1 MRADVTQAVELRVGT
16 GGRVSVDIESHS
28 QVTTRWETIAVSQ
41 LARLNHEN
49 DLIDDLAKHRHARR
63 VVQTDAFHDLILGV
77 RPIWAVSKTAPMPA
91 WMSWSSGKDST
102 LALAVAREDLGVDV
116 VALLTTV
123 NESADR
129 VAMHAVRRQ
138 LLQAQA
144 DRLGLTL
151 VAVDI
156 PSPPNEVYEA
166 RMRDAIA
173 KAQADGIDQMV
184 FGDLYLED
192 IRSYRETN
200 LAGTGIAP
208 VFPLWERPTDALAG
222 EMLDRGVRAI
232 VTCVDPRVMP
242 ASFAGR
248 AYDESF
254 LADLPESVD
263 PCGENGEFHSFV
275 WDGPGFSSPIDVVT
289 GEVVERDGFVFA
301 DVLPA

>member
-1 MRADVTQAVELRVGT
+1 
-16 GGRVSVDIESHS
+16 
-28 QVTTRWETIAVSQ
+28 
-41 LARLNHEN
+41 
-49 DLIDDLAKHRHARR
+49 
-63 VVQTDAFHDLILGV
+63 
-77 RPIWAVSKTAPMPA
+77 
-91 WMSWSSGKDST
+91 MSWSSGKDST
-102 LALAVAREDLGVDV
+102 LALVVAREELGIDV

-156 PSPPNEVYEA
+156 PSPCPNEVYEA

-173 KAQADGIDQMV
+173 KAQADGIDQMI

-208 VFPLWERPTDALAG
+208 VFPLWEKPTRPLAH
-222 EMLDRGVRAI
+222 EMIDRGVRAI

-242 ASFAGR
+242 AEFAGR
-248 AYDESF
+248 HYDESF
-254 LADLPESVD
+254 LADLPSSVD

-275 WDGPGFSSPIDVVT
+275 WDGPGFSSPIEVTT
-289 GEVVERDGFVFA
+289 GEIVERDGFVFA
-301 DVLPA
+301 DVLPT